1 MRPRGRRDSYGF
13 GVVGAGVIGARHAAC
28 VRALDRARLV
38 AVTDVVPQRAEALAA
53 AQGCEAAGDL
63 DTLLD
68 RADIDVV
75 CVCTPSGLHAE
86 IGRRAA
92 AAGKHLVVEKPIDV
106 SLEAA
111 DSLIAAA
118 GTAGV
123 TMTVISQRRFDPG
136 MVALHE
142 MIAAGRLGRLVLGDA
157 RVKWYRSQSYYDSG
171 AWRGT
176 WALDGGGALMNQ
188 GVHYTDLLRWCMGPV
203 AELSALC
210 TTQAHEIEVEDVALA
225 WLRFS
230 SGAVGTLEATTAA
243 YPGFH
248 ERLEISGTDGSV
260 VVEDGRIVVS
270 ELRAERGE
278 PGPYGAPAPAPAPTP
293 GKRDERDEA
302 AATAPTSA
310 AADPRAIGNHAHL
323 AQIADLI
330 EAIDHDR
337 PPAVTGADGRAAL
350 EIVLAVYESSRLGAP
365 VSLPL
370 ASTRTTA
377 TLP

>member
-1 MRPRGRRDSYGF
+1 MRPHGRRDSYGF

-28 VRALDRARLV
+28 VRALERARLV
-38 AVTDVVPQRAEALAA
+38 AVTDVVPERADALAA

-92 AAGKHLVVEKPIDV
+92 EAGKHLVVEKPIDV

-176 WALDGGGALMNQ
+176 WALDGGGALINQ

-210 TTQAHEIEVEDVALA
+210 STQAHEIEVEDVALA

-243 YPGFH
+243 YPGFR
-248 ERLEISGTDGSV
+248 ERLEISGTEGSV
-260 VVEDGRIVVS
+260 IVEDGRIVVS

-278 PGPYGAPAPAPAPTP
+278 PGPYGAPAPE
-293 GKRDERDEA
+293 KRDERDEA
-302 AATAPTSA
+302 AAAAPSSA
-310 AADPRAIGNHAHL
+310 AADPRAIGNAAHL

-330 EAIDHDR
+330 DAIDHDR
-337 PPAVTGADGRAAL
+337 PPAVTGADARAAL

-370 ASTRTTA
+370 APTTATA